1 MNEKIFQCKYKFKC
15 ICKYKCI
22 RTCICISICICMYSN
37 GKKRPTYQTPLR
49 TPKAL
54 YELGKGS
61 SVKTP
66 LCSPRLSHPD
76 SNASMKWSWFST
88 LWAAWRCQP
97 RRWSAPLR
105 LSAGR
110 PMCSQIFSMSVKKC
124 ERSRRCS

>member
-1 MNEKIFQCKYKFKC
+1 MTKYFNVSINSNAFVYRNVFVHVFVFLFVYVC
-15 ICKYKCI
+15 IQ
-22 RTCICISICICMYSN
+22 TE
-37 GKKRPTYQTPLR
+37 KKRPTYQTPLR

-97 RRWSAPLR
+97 RRWSAPFR

-110 PMCSQIFSMSVKKC
+110 PIYSQIFSMSVKKC